1 MHNTSFWNL
10 PRQEKMDIVQRG
22 NQDAAVATL
31 IGWLGERIRDASE
44 QALRNLA
51 RNIID
56 DVQVGG
62 RDAVRGI
69 QASFQEFF
77 ADQNMQMTDRM
88 RRWIRDTSSAV
99 EEVANQA
106 IQAIANEPGL
116 DDPMNGRDAGGEMV
130 NVGLD
135 AEGNIVSQNSVS
147 NSQGNA
153 QVGQTR
159 DRNGNPRSERRPRL
173 RGNDEMDIEAVPEAA
188 RAMANGGSN
197 NPVSK
202 ETPISRYP
210 TLTYGL
216 PETYTTVLPWTGWCT
231 MVIGDTKQ
239 KPAILTV
246 HMNRPTQLIEHGM
259 PSTDQ
264 TTPFLT
270 VTANTAFTQQGIFN
284 VPGKADGTSFNTG
297 CTYPATLATDGTGQV
312 PQWLPWYAKQYEYYT
327 VLGTEYEI
335 VLNNVRDVK
344 GASVLIGIDWDGY
357 SDTATTAGNI
367 MPRNSVF
374 TEVLNYKNIQ
384 WHRLEANRNNE
395 NDGYRKVIRGKY
407 TPGQVKRNIINDG
420 DVKTWTKTKPDGTIE
435 IPNLKE
441 DMIIC
446 GWKDPLSGESTGN
459 HPVNMQVTLKFIV
472 QFKDLRLQ
480 LRYPHAGTTGQDVIL
495 NGTAAT
501 GTTNIRMKP
510 GN

>member
-1 MHNTSFWNL
+1 MLFRSVSQS
-10 PRQEKMDIVQRG
+10 RYEG
-22 NQDAAVATL
+22 
-31 IGWLGERIRDASE
+31 E

-99 EEVANQA
+99 EDVANQA

-216 PETYTTVLPWTGWCT
+216 PET
-231 MVIGDTKQ
+231 
-239 KPAILTV
+239 
-246 HMNRPTQLIEHGM
+246 
-259 PSTDQ
+259 
-264 TTPFLT
+264 
-270 VTANTAFTQQGIFN
+270 
-284 VPGKADGTSFNTG
+284 
-297 CTYPATLATDGTGQV
+297 
-312 PQWLPWYAKQYEYYT
+312 
-327 VLGTEYEI
+327 
-335 VLNNVRDVK
+335 
-344 GASVLIGIDWDGY
+344 
-357 SDTATTAGNI
+357 
-367 MPRNSVF
+367 
-374 TEVLNYKNIQ
+374 
-384 WHRLEANRNNE
+384 
-395 NDGYRKVIRGKY
+395 
-407 TPGQVKRNIINDG
+407 
-420 DVKTWTKTKPDGTIE
+420 
-435 IPNLKE
+435 
-441 DMIIC
+441 
-446 GWKDPLSGESTGN
+446 
-459 HPVNMQVTLKFIV
+459 
-472 QFKDLRLQ
+472 
-480 LRYPHAGTTGQDVIL
+480 
-495 NGTAAT
+495 
-501 GTTNIRMKP
+501 
-510 GN
+510 